1 MKISSSAWKSYV
13 DRLSKIDHTAAE
25 KVASWY
31 RNHPDA
37 DINEL
42 VNITYYYCDH
52 YGSAAAELACEMY
65 EEMADASG
73 KVIKTADPAITA
85 TRGEIYSA
93 IQGTLLRTQ
102 NPDAIGAIAGRKVKT
117 VGLDTLIN
125 NSLRDGAEFAWIP
138 SGDTCA
144 FCIMLASNGWQR
156 ASKKALKNGHA
167 SHVHNNC
174 DCTYA
179 IRFDENTEV
188 EGYDPDY
195 YKSLYDNAEGDNWR
209 DKTNYIRRKQYA
221 DNPEKYREQKKI
233 AYQKL
238 IADDNMAIIASH
250 SDEYREYLQSI
261 KGNADNLK
269 RRQKRLLDRVPDP
282 LSWTIVK
289 SKNLHIR
296 DIAALTA
303 ATGDEFTIFQ
313 RGSKKILLRGKGVR
327 WAIPEDLFN
336 KIKSEQWV
344 WDSHSH
350 PVTGIPVPS
359 SDDRS
364 TLSIFTWQDSSV
376 IINLKGETVE
386 FTASEQDWF
395 NSILGIK

>member
-1 MKISSSAWKSYV
+1 MKVSSSAWKSYV

-52 YGSAAAELACEMY
+52 YGNAAAELACEMY

-73 KVIKTADPAITA
+73 KVIKTAEPAMTS

-93 IQGTLLRTQ
+93 IQGALLRTQ

-188 EGYDPDY
+188 EGYDPEY
-195 YKSLYDNAEGDNWR
+195 YKSVYDSADGHNWR
-209 DKTNYIRRKQYA
+209 EKNNAIRRLQYRE
-221 DNPEKYREQKKI
+221 NPEKYRERNKTDYREHKTKYKMIKLAKQGNTFVTKMDDLYEYAKDIKPYKDFVDIVGHGDPFSMIFYGLDGKESLVSAVEFADILEKGGIFKGGKI
-233 AYQKL
+233 RL
-238 IADDNMAIIASH
+238 IACQTGAGDGIVPTYLAKRFNTVVLAPDEIVNVFPGGRIILADDEI
-250 SDEYREYLQSI
+250 
-261 KGNADNLK
+261 NAK
-269 RRQKRLLDRVPDP
+269 MG
-282 LSWTIVK
+282 IE
-289 SKNLHIR
+289 
-296 DIAALTA
+296 
-303 ATGDEFTIFQ
+303 TGHW
-313 RGSKKILLRGKGVR
+313 ILYG
-327 WAIPEDLFN
+327 PEGR
-336 KIKSEQWV
+336 I
-344 WDSHSH
+344 
-350 PVTGIPVPS
+350 G
-359 SDDRS
+359 
-364 TLSIFTWQDSSV
+364 
-376 IINLKGETVE
+376 
-386 FTASEQDWF
+386 
-395 NSILGIK
+395 

>member
-1 MKISSSAWKSYV
+1 MKVSSSAWKSYV

-73 KVIKTADPAITA
+73 KVIKAAEPAMTS
-85 TRGEIYSA
+85 TRREIYSA
-93 IQGTLLRTQ
+93 IQGALLRTQ

-179 IRFDENTEV
+179 IRFDEKTEV

-195 YKSLYDNAEGDNWR
+195 YKALYDNAEGKSWR
-209 DKTNYIRRKQYA
+209 EKVNSMRRNQYVLNR
-221 DNPEKYREQKKI
+221 D
-233 AYQKL
+233 
-238 IADDNMAIIASH
+238 
-250 SDEYREYLQSI
+250 SI
-261 KGNADNLK
+261 N
-269 RRQKRLLDRVPDP
+269 RQKRLAYAIREDSLEMYRKTKNTGAFSGFEELMTQKHVRGVMAEMGIDPKNAKYKINRDENMIGRNIFGHTSEDGKVVTLFPDAFTNREQ
-282 LSWTIVK
+282 LVKTIGHEQIHLKQVEENGIVK
-289 SKNLHIR
+289 
-296 DIAALTA
+296 T
-303 ATGDEFTIFQ
+303 Q
-313 RGSKKILLRGKGVR
+313 
-327 WAIPEDLFN
+327 EDL
-336 KIKSEQWV
+336 I
-344 WDSHSH
+344 
-350 PVTGIPVPS
+350 
-359 SDDRS
+359 DR
-364 TLSIFTWQDSSV
+364 
-376 IINLKGETVE
+376 ERE
-386 FTASEQDWF
+386 ARASEEGWWESYVKKTGFRQ
-395 NSILGIK
+395 